1 MGNLFR
7 KLIKHFHPEGIPWPG
22 SVVYNALSRTG
33 IFLEHYEL
41 VARDIEGF
49 GRPRRLLDIGTG
61 PGRLLSALDRAMPGM
76 PGAELVGIDVSPAMV
91 AQARRNVGAVRGGDG
106 RIKVRVAAADDLP
119 FADNAFDCVVSTGS
133 LHHWRDPGAA
143 LAEAFRVLKPGGHAL
158 LYDLVRDMPKGVAR
172 EVRRRFGTVRLAL
185 LWIHSFE
192 EPFLNVDEM
201 TALGEQSA
209 FDVAGTRFVGALA
222 CLILKKGY

>member
-1 MGNLFR
+1 MKSQFR
-7 KLIKHFHPEGIPWPG
+7 KIIRYIHPEGIPWPG

-33 IFLEHYEL
+33 IFLEHYDL

-61 PGRLLSALDRAMPGM
+61 PGRLLTALDRAMPVM
-76 PGAELVGIDVSPAMV
+76 PGAELVGIDISPAMV
-91 AQARRNVGAVRGGDG
+91 AQARCNVAEAVG
-106 RIKVRVAAADDLP
+106 RIQVRVAAADDLP
-119 FADNAFDCVVSTGS
+119 FADSAFDCVVSTGS
-133 LHHWRDPGAA
+133 LHHWQDPGAA
-143 LAEAFRVLKPGGHAL
+143 LAEAFRVLRPGGHAL